1 MSLGGN
7 EPRKARLL
15 YFVDPMCSWCW
26 GFAPVAAELAKRLPM
41 ELIAG
46 GLRVTE
52 TRPMTAE
59 IRETVQGHWHKVK
72 EYSGQPFQFE
82 GSLPDG
88 FVYNSEPA
96 CRALVV
102 GRELEPTKTLA
113 WLQRLQQAFYA
124 EGIDITK
131 ASELTLL
138 ADELGIDGFA
148 DAFESAEMREATGDD
163 FDRRYESAVT
173 GFPTLMLQR
182 DGRLKLVCQGYAP
195 LAEVEARLTSLG
207 VTI

>member
-1 MSLGGN
+1 MSDT
-7 EPRKARLL
+7 KLL

-26 GFAPVAAELAKRLPM
+26 GFAPVVTALAKQLPVNV
-41 ELIAG
+41 IAG

-52 TRPMTAE
+52 TRPMTAD
-59 IRETVQGHWHKVK
+59 IRHTVQGHWHKVK

-102 GRELEPTKTLA
+102 GRELAPTKALA
-113 WLQRLQQAFYA
+113 WLHRLQQAFYA
-124 EGIDITK
+124 EAVDITDPI
-131 ASELTLL
+131 ELARL
-138 ADELGIDGFA
+138 AAELGIDGFIE
-148 DAFESAEMREATGDD
+148 AFESAEMREATGSD

-182 DGRLKLVCQGYAP
+182 EDRLKLVCQGYAP
-195 LAEVEARLTSLG
+195 LTEVEARLNSLG
-207 VTI
+207 VIFNRNSM